1 MADPSQSLYAFQS
14 IARVFC
20 GPRQPERKLRSA
32 SAWMLVA
39 AAGSGAVFAEG
50 RRYTLASGGAL
61 TGGPGSI
68 VLQAEDRAEGEWK
81 LYFVEFVPIRL
92 TFPSPERLSAKVEEG
107 GSPWTGCRF
116 ASDANELGTLAERLH
131 TAVHMNLD
139 SPQHGLNAHVLVQQ
153 MVLWW
158 LGEAEESGG
167 RQRTTDT
174 AVLAALR
181 DMESRLGEPWTREQ
195 LAAKAGIAP
204 AYFSVYCRKL
214 TGLSPSVYLERL
226 RVHRAAELLLQNRDR
241 KGDMADIARRSGF
254 RDAWYM
260 SRRFRNMQGAG
271 PTSYRRDFVPE
282 RVATLEYPYT
292 NHLLALG
299 VKPAAARFGGAGE
312 AIRPGD
318 REGIAEIPAL
328 LSEEGRK
335 QLLLRH
341 EPQLVVTYGSEPLRD
356 GMRSVAPVVHLPWLP
371 MNWREH
377 MQAFGRLLRREAE
390 AAERIA
396 ALDRQAET
404 IRDQAHRLFP
414 PETTISLF
422 KIENKRCYLYGIR
435 DMGCI
440 FYEFLGYSPHPYM
453 RRCLEQDTRLH
464 SVEISLRQMADYAG
478 DLNFVV
484 LYPDEGG
491 QGDFLRANEHW
502 RDFEV
507 KAGRAIAYMDYREW
521 LHYDPLNFA
530 LQLEKVVPLL
540 EQQSQWI
547 LTI

>member
-1 MADPSQSLYAFQS
+1 MTDPSQSLYAFQS
-14 IARVFC
+14 IARVSC
-20 GPRQPERKLRSA
+20 GHRQPERRLHSA

-39 AAGSGAVFAEG
+39 VAGSGSVFAEG
-50 RRYTLASGGAL
+50 RRYALASGGAL
-61 TGGPGSI
+61 TGGPGGI
-68 VLQAEDRAEGEWK
+68 VLQGEDRLEAEWK

-92 TFPSPERLSAKVEEG
+92 TSPSPERLTAKAEEG
-107 GSPWTGCRF
+107 SNPWNGCRY
-116 ASDANELGTLAERLH
+116 ATDANELGTLAERLY
-131 TAVHMNLD
+131 TAVHMNMD
-139 SPQHGLNAHVLVQQ
+139 SPQYGLNAHVLVQQ

-158 LGEAEESGG
+158 LGEAEEGDG

-174 AVLAALR
+174 AVLAALS
-181 DMESRLGEPWTREQ
+181 DMESRLDEPWTREQ

-226 RVHRAAELLLQNRDR
+226 RVHRAAELLLQDRHR

-299 VKPAAARFGGAGE
+299 VKPAAARFGGVGE
-312 AIRPGD
+312 AIRHGD

-328 LSEEGRK
+328 LSVEGRK
-335 QLLLRH
+335 QLLQRH
-341 EPQLVVTYGSEPLRD
+341 ETQLIVTYDSEPIRD
-356 GMRSVAPVVHLPWLP
+356 NMRSVAPVVHLPWLS
-371 MNWREH
+371 MSWREH
-377 MQAFGRLLRREAE
+377 MTAIGRLLRRETE
-390 AAERIA
+390 AAGRIA
-396 ALDRQAET
+396 ALDRQAEAV
-404 IRDQAHRLFP
+404 REQAYRFFP
-414 PETTISLF
+414 PETTVSLF

-453 RRCLEQDTRLH
+453 RRRLEQDTRLH

-478 DLNFVV
+478 TLNFIV

-491 QGDFLRANEHW
+491 QGDFLRTNEHW

-507 KAGRAIAYMDYREW
+507 KAGRAVAYVDYREW

-540 EQQSQWI
+540 ERQSQRL